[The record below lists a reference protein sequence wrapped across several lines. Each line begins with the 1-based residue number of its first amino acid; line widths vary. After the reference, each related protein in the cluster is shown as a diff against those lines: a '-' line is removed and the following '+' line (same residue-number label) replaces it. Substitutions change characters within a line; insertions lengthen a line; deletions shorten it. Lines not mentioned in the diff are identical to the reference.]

1 MSDRSPWRSPKTAKQ
16 CELHDYADFAQEFL
30 QRNFSY
36 RSDYAETET
45 RITAKP
51 QNGQL
56 EKEGLAGRW
65 GLSFPHPANR
75 CAAHKSGAMVAMRI
89 TRCITDRDRRHLR
102 TG

>member
-65 GLSFPHPANR
+65 GLSFPQPANS
-75 CAAHKSGAMVAMRI
+75 CAARKPGALVAQRL
-89 TRCITDRDRRHLR
+89 TRRAADRDRRYFR
-102 TG
+102 AG